1 MDMGLKDK
9 VVIVG
14 GASRG
19 LGKGCAMGLAMEGAK
34 VAICARNVERLEQA
48 AKEIRQATGSP
59 VLAVAGDLSRRET
72 IEELVDRTVK
82 AFGGIDILVNNT
94 GGPAARPFAEVSE
107 EMWRDHIDLM
117 VMYVIRICQC
127 AVPLMKA
134 RGSGRI
140 INLTAF
146 AVKQPL
152 GNTVSNVLRTAVI
165 GLAKSLAN
173 EYARDNILVNN
184 VCTGFIDTELLREEF
199 EEAAHKRGISV
210 QKAVRDFTKGIP
222 LGRLGTVRELADYV
236 VFLASE
242 RSSYITGTSLQV
254 DGGFVKALF

>member
-9 VVIVG
+9 VAIVG

-34 VAICARNVERLEQA
+34 VAICARSAERLEQTA
-48 AKEIRQATGSP
+48 EEIRRATGSP
-59 VLAVAGDLSRRET
+59 VLAVAGDLSMKET
-72 IEELVDRTVK
+72 IEELVDRTAK
-82 AFGGIDILVNNT
+82 TFGGIDILVNNT
-94 GGPAARPFAEVSE
+94 GGPVARPFAEVSE
-107 EMWRDHIDLM
+107 EMWREYIDLM
-117 VMYVIRICQC
+117 VMYVIRMCRF
-127 AVPLMKA
+127 AVPLMKE
-134 RGSGRI
+134 RGGGRI
-140 INLTAF
+140 INLAAF

-152 GNTVSNVLRTAVI
+152 GNTVSNVLRTAVV

-173 EYARDNILVNN
+173 EYAKDNILVNN

-199 EEAAHKRGISV
+199 EETAHRQGVSV
-210 QKAVRDFTKGIP
+210 EEVVTEFARGIP
-222 LGRLGTVRELADYV
+222 LGRPGTVQELADYV

-242 RSSYITGTSLQV
+242 RASYITGTSLQV